1 MNSRL
6 EILQTSSFKPCPLE
20 QKLDERREAKIIS
33 EWLEQLFSD
42 IKEGHALVIHLKILQ
57 TTYFVI
63 IYSLQCSQLSEIV
76 AYPGHTHLF
85 FAEAHLVNEQ
95 VGCVM
100 PQWQG
105 CLYH

>member
-1 MNSRL
+1 MNSHF
-6 EILQTSSFKPCPLE
+6 EFLQTSSFNPCPLE
-20 QKLDERREAKIIS
+20 QKLDGRRKGKINS

-57 TTYFVI
+57 TTHFVF
-63 IYSLQCSQLSEIV
+63 IYSLQCSRLSEIV
-76 AYPGHTHLF
+76 AIPCHTFLF

-100 PQWQG
+100 PQWQV